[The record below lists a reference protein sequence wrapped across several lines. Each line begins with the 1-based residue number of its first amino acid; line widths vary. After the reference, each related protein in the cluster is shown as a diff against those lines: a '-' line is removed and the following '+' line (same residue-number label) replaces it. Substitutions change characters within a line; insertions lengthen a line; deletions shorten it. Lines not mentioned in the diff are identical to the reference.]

1 MFGNISKILEMKKKA
16 EELKSSVA
24 SMKVSKEYLGIQV
37 VLTGLNKVD
46 KISFAEDF
54 FTNKSKTEIEEQ
66 LNLAIHAAQEEL
78 SEKLKAQFAEIS
90 GGLDLGF

>member
-46 KISFAEDF
+46 TIKFSDDF
-54 FTNKSKTEIEEQ
+54 FTNKSNAEIEEQ